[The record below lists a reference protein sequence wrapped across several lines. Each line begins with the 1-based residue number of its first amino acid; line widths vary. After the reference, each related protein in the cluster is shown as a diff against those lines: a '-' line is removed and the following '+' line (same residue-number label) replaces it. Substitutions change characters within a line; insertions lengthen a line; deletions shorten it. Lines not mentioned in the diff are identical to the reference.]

1 MVNYIGIGGS
11 GQIGNIRK
19 NQQSQGPQKTDE
31 AKGVQFQS
39 TLDKAQETRETA
51 TTQNAARAA
60 RIAELKAQV
69 AQGSYQ
75 PDMQKVSSS
84 LLQFLVEGK

>member
-1 MVNYIGIGGS
+1 MVNYIGIGGP
-11 GQIGNIRK
+11 GQIGGIRK
-19 NQQSQGPQKTDE
+19 NQQTTESQKTNE

-39 TLDKAQETRETA
+39 TLQEAQAAGEA
-51 TTQNAARAA
+51 SSTQDVERAVK
-60 RIAELKAQV
+60 IAELKAQV
-69 AQGSYQ
+69 AQGSYE

>member
-1 MVNYIGIGGS
+1 MVNYIGIGGP

-19 NQQSQGPQKTDE
+19 NQQATESQKTDE

-39 TLDKAQETRETA
+39 TLQKTQTA
-51 TTQNAARAA
+51 GEAVSTQDTKRAA

>member
-1 MVNYIGIGGS
+1 MVNYIGIGGP

-19 NQQSQGPQKTDE
+19 SQENSGSQKTDE

-39 TLDKAQETRETA
+39 TLQEAQAAGEA
-51 TTQNAARAA
+51 SSTQDVERAA
-60 RIAELKAQV
+60 KIAELKAQV

-84 LLQFLVEGK
+84 LLQFIVEGK